1 MSELHTL
8 GVAGLSRKFAAKEV
22 SPSEAVDHL
31 LKRIDRLDPK
41 INAFVRVTGDAARAA
56 AKAATE
62 AIAAGRGLG
71 RLHGIPFAIKDIYD
85 TAGVATTGHSKLYID
100 RVPKQDATTVA
111 KLTAAG
117 AISLGKLATHEFATG
132 GPAFDLPFPPARN
145 PWNPDHFTGGSSS
158 GSGAALAARLV
169 PAALGSDTSGSI
181 RNPAAYCGISGH
193 KPTYG
198 LCSRGGV
205 MPLSQS
211 LDHTGPMAR
220 SAEDCAYLLTAM
232 QGHDARDPASA
243 DRHPE
248 NFAAN
253 LDKPIRGVRVGVVR
267 RWYEQDM
274 TADPEQVSAF
284 EAAVKEFEAL
294 GVEIVPVDVP
304 PLGQFDAACRV
315 ILHAEAFAIH
325 HADLKRRPMDY
336 AKITRMRVLSGAAVT
351 AEEYMRAQ
359 RFRRTLCLRMAEVF
373 KSVDLLLTPV
383 YPGPAP
389 SIDVMAKFLEAT
401 VPPRGIAAP
410 FNITGGPALAVPCGF
425 SKAGLPLNI
434 QVAGRAFEDGLVL
447 RAAHAFQKATDWHTR
462 QPALA

>member
-8 GVAGLSRKFAAKEV
+8 GIADLARRISAKDV
-22 SPSEAVDHL
+22 SPAELVDHL
-31 LKRIDRLDPK
+31 LARIAKLDPK
-41 INAFVRVTGDAARAA
+41 VNAFIRVTADAARAA
-56 AKAATE
+56 ARSATE
-62 AIAAGRGLG
+62 AVAAGRSLG
-71 RLHGIPFAIKDIYD
+71 RLHGIPFGIKDIYD
-85 TAGVATTGHSKLYID
+85 TAGVPTTGHSKLYVD
-100 RVPKQDATTVA
+100 RVPEADATTVA

-117 AISLGKLATHEFATG
+117 AIPLGKLATHEFATG

-145 PWNPDHFTGGSSS
+145 PWNLDHFTGGSSS
-158 GSGAALAARLV
+158 GSGAALAARFL

-181 RNPAAYCGISGH
+181 RNPAAYCGVSGH

-248 NFAAN
+248 NFAAA
-253 LDKPIRGVRVGVVR
+253 LDKPIRGLRVGVVR
-267 RWYEQDM
+267 RWHERDM
-274 TADPEQVSAF
+274 TPDPEQVAAF
-284 EAAVKEFEAL
+284 EAAVKAFEAL
-294 GVEIVPVDVP
+294 GVELVPVEVP
-304 PLGQFDAACRV
+304 PLGEFDAACRV
-315 ILHAEAFAIH
+315 ILHAEAFAVH
-325 HADLKRRPMDY
+325 GPDLRRRPMDY

-351 AEEYMRAQ
+351 AEEYLRAQ
-359 RFRRTLCLRMAEVF
+359 RHRRVLCLRMAEVM
-373 KSVDLLLTPV
+373 KAADLLLAPV

-389 SIDVMAKFLEAT
+389 AIEPMAKLTEAA

-410 FNITGGPALAVPCGF
+410 FNITGAPAIAIPCGF
-425 SKAGLPLNI
+425 TKSGLPLNL
-434 QVAGRAFEDGLVL
+434 QLAGRPFEDALVL

-462 QPALA
+462 QPALG